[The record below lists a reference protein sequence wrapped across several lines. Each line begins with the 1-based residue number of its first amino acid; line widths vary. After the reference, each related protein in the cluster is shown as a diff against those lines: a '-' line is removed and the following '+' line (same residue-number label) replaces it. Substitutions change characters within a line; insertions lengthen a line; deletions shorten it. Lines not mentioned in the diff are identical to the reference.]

1 MEMERPREKLVRG
14 TGSLSA
20 AQCLWLHIVV
30 SGTMAVWNPETKRSE
45 LKRCNRSQ
53 SSRIGATC
61 ILLTSLNSEL
71 TNPWAWWQNE
81 FCCYLSNS

>member
-30 SGTMAVWNPETKRSE
+30 SGTMAVWNPETLRGVSWRDVTGVKAA
-45 LKRCNRSQ
+45 
-53 SSRIGATC
+53 G
-61 ILLTSLNSEL
+61 
-71 TNPWAWWQNE
+71 
-81 FCCYLSNS
+81 